1 MAVKAAAAC
10 PPALEQKGVLV
21 GVQAQGSSSEG
32 HTAATQPPS
41 ADLHSEP
48 AQHRLALTRRPPRAS
63 STFRPLTP
71 NYSGKHSEHSR
82 A

>member
-48 AQHRLALTRRPPRAS
+48 PAQHQLALARRPPRAS

-71 NYSGKHSEHSR
+71 NYSEETF
-82 A
+82 